1 MNTNFAYDKADILQV
16 VEYHLIYPEEKVYPT
31 ICSLLENIP
40 REKIVRFSQLL
51 VNLYSNASIEDM
63 QNFSHL
69 KMGSLKMISI
79 SASKCKKRGNRIY
92 IHYSP
97 NTT

>member
-1 MNTNFAYDKADILQV
+1 MNTNFAYDEADILQV
-16 VEYHLIYPEEKVYPT
+16 VEYHLIYPEVNVYPT

-63 QNFSHL
+63 QNFFSPENRLL
-69 KMGSLKMISI
+69 KDDFGSITFDV
-79 SASKCKKRGNRIY
+79 GNWKSY
-92 IHYSP
+92 
-97 NTT
+97 